1 MKTILKTD
9 ERGFTLVE
17 ALVALFVL
25 LLGVTP
31 AFWLSSS
38 SVNLAASVRNNLI
51 AANLAQEGIE
61 VTRAI
66 RDRNW
71 FVALPQPFDTG
82 LAAGTYQIQWDS
94 DVVAPYADAF
104 LKTDVNGVYNYISG
118 TDTLFKRKLI
128 ITKVSAVEL
137 QVQSEVSWRE
147 RSRDR
152 IISVESHLFD
162 WK

>member
-1 MKTILKTD
+1 MNKTMKTD

-25 LLGVTP
+25 LLAVTP

-61 VTRAI
+61 VIRAM

-71 FVALPQPFDTG
+71 FTAQPFAAGLTG
-82 LAAGTYQIQWDS
+82 GTYQVVWDS
-94 DVVAPYADAF
+94 DAVAPDADAF
-104 LKTDVNGVYNYISG
+104 LKTDANGVYNYTTG
-118 TDTLFKRKLI
+118 TDSIFKRT
-128 ITKVSAVEL
+128 ITITNVSGVEL
-137 QVQSEVSWRE
+137 QVQSQVSWQE
-147 RSRDR
+147 RNRSKTV
-152 IISVESHLFD
+152 SVEAHLFD